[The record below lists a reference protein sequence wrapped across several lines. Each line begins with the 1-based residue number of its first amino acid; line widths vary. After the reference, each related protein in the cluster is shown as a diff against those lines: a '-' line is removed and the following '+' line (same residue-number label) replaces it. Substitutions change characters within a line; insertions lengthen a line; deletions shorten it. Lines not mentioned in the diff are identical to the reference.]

1 MRNLIESRCYINYV
15 SLTEYEQHLSRRCIQ
30 VKVYNK
36 YFFIN
41 INLYRIIYYLTMNKL
56 INYSSYKINKLNL
69 FFN

>member
-1 MRNLIESRCYINYV
+1 MRNLIESRCNINYV
-15 SLTEYEQHLSRRCIQ
+15 SSTEYEQHLSRRCIQ